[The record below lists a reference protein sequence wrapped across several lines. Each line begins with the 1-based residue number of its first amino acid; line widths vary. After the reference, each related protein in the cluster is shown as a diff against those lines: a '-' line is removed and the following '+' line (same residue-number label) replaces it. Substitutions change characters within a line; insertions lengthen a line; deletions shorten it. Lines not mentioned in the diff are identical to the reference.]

1 MKKEVTFFIAPIL
14 LQLSLSLDIMN
25 LNAHIFYRKLKNFK

>member
-14 LQLSLSLDIMN
+14 LQLSLSLDIVN
-25 LNAHIFYRKLKNFK
+25 LNVHIFYRMLKNLK